1 LVTLSQFG
9 IGIDRD
15 YDRRRK
21 EQGLNPL
28 GRLLVL
34 VKAVVVA
41 ALVAASPAAVLGHT
55 IHGNPGHS
63 CDLPGAASLCQPSD
77 HNDHPSTTIG
87 FVFVEETSDQFEDSA
102 TALGGT
108 HHLYRAASFLDVAL
122 RASSP
127 HVRGDHRGP
136 ANPATGPP
144 INS

>member
-1 LVTLSQFG
+1 M
-9 IGIDRD
+9 GIDRG
-15 YDRRRK
+15 YDRRGK
-21 EQGLNPL
+21 EQSLIPL
-28 GRLLVL
+28 ERLLVV

-55 IHGNPGHS
+55 IHNNPGHG
-63 CDLPGAASLCQPSD
+63 CHQAGAGSLCQPSD
-77 HNDHPSTTIG
+77 HNHHPSAAIG
-87 FVFVEETSDQFEDSA
+87 FLIVEETSDQFEDSA
-102 TALGGT
+102 TALAGT
-108 HHLYRAASFLDVAL
+108 HHLDLSASLLNRGL